1 MRNNFFSERGVMHWH
16 RLSREVM
23 SLELFKYHGGVA
35 LKYTANGMVGWV
47 GGFDDLS
54 GLLQP

>member
-1 MRNNFFSERGVMHWH
+1 MHWH